1 LSCQKI
7 YYIGS
12 LILQNFNNQK
22 QKNLKINN
30 VIKYLFL
37 FLTVYT
43 FGQNPTFKIKYSEQ
57 LAVFVFLENLS
68 DYYPDNVFKT
78 EFQKSK
84 YNVEKYKNLISKF
97 DQLSISY
104 SFRFEDFPY
113 GSKKTMQTQ
122 DILKKNLI
130 ETNNLNEFKLRSAG
144 MIPNKTLS
152 DLGECISEFTPIY
165 NELIYNSN
173 KEKFEKQ
180 LSEIIKYSNE
190 NQIENYFKTGLVFY
204 NSTWDDSIP
213 FVAAFYP
220 LPNSKGFTASAF
232 CNNFVSAIQTD
243 LKSHKDLFSVMMHE
257 TYHIIYD
264 EQSLEVK
271 KEIDT
276 YFKENKSKCSGYAYQ
291 LMNEVLATVLGNGYV
306 YEKLD
311 GKIDEGEWYNNKYI
325 NLMAKQIY
333 PLAKEYID
341 QKKPIDKNFI
351 DQYIQLYETNFPDW
365 INEMSNIMT
374 YRYVITENEK
384 DFNTIN
390 KMFRYRSRTEYEDQI
405 TESSIEKMQNTPL
418 TKMVIISKDAKEKV
432 KLLKYKFKEL
442 KNWKVNPDKEFV
454 EKILLGDKSQ
464 LIIVNQKKSDLETLI
479 KSIK

>member
-1 LSCQKI
+1 MKNTLWLIFLLLS
-7 YYIGS
+7 S
-12 LILQNFNNQK
+12 LS
-22 QKNLKINN
+22 
-30 VIKYLFL
+30 
-37 FLTVYT
+37 
-43 FGQNPTFKIKYSEQ
+43 FGQNPSFKIKYSEQ

-68 DYYPDNVFKT
+68 DYYPDNIFKT

-84 YNVEKYKNLISKF
+84 YNVEKYKSLISKF

-113 GSKKTMQTQ
+113 GSKKTMQTK

-130 ETNNLNEFKLRSAG
+130 ETDNLNDFKIRSAG

-165 NELIYNSN
+165 NELIYNPN

-180 LSEIIKYSNE
+180 LDEIQKYSSDHE
-190 NQIENYFKTGLVFY
+190 IENYFKTGLVFY
-204 NSTWDDSIP
+204 DSSWDNSIP
-213 FVAAFYP
+213 FEAAFYP

-271 KEIDT
+271 EKIDT
-276 YFKENKSKCSGYAYQ
+276 YFKTNKSTCSNYAYQ
-291 LMNEVLATVLGNGYV
+291 LLNEVLATVLGNGYV
-306 YEKLD
+306 YAELE
-311 GKIDEGEWYNNKYI
+311 GKIDSGDWYSNKYI

-351 DQYIQLYETNFPDW
+351 DSYIQLYETNFPDW
-365 INEMSNIMT
+365 INELNNIMT

-384 DFNTIN
+384 DFKVIN

-405 TESSIEKMQNTPL
+405 TESSIEKMKHTPL
-418 TKMVIISKDAKEKV
+418 TKMVIISKDSKEKI
-432 KLLKYKFKEL
+432 KLLKNKFKEL
-442 KNWKVNPDKEFV
+442 ENWKANPDKEFV
-454 EKILLGDKSQ
+454 EKILLDDKSQ
-464 LIIVNQKKSDLETLI
+464 LIIVNQKKTELETLI
-479 KSIK
+479 KSINEKSK

>member
-1 LSCQKI
+1 M
-7 YYIGS
+7 
-12 LILQNFNNQK
+12 
-22 QKNLKINN
+22 KINS
-30 VIKYLFL
+30 VLKYLFL
-37 FLTVYT
+37 FLTVHA
-43 FGQNPTFKIKYSEQ
+43 FAQNPSFKIKYSEQ

-84 YNVEKYKNLISKF
+84 YNVEKYKSLISKF

-122 DILKKNLI
+122 DMLKKNLI
-130 ETNNLNEFKLRSAG
+130 ETDHLNDFKLRSVG
-144 MIPNKTLS
+144 MISNKTLS

-165 NELIYNSN
+165 NELIYNPN
-173 KEKFEKQ
+173 KEQFEKQ
-180 LSEIIKYSNE
+180 LNEIIKYSHE
-190 NQIENYFKTGLVFY
+190 HHIEDYFKTGLIFY
-204 NSTWDDSIP
+204 DSSWDNSIP
-213 FVAAFYP
+213 FEAAFYP

-257 TYHIIYD
+257 TYHIVYD

-271 KEIDT
+271 KAIDT
-276 YFKENKSKCSGYAYQ
+276 YFKENKSKCSNYAYQ

-325 NLMAKQIY
+325 NLMAKKIY
-333 PLAKEYID
+333 PLTKEYIE
-341 QKKPIDKNFI
+341 KNKPIDKNFI

-365 INEMSNIMT
+365 INELNNIMT
-374 YRYVITENEK
+374 YRYVITENGK

-390 KMFRYRSRTEYEDQI
+390 KVFRYRSRTEYEDQI
-405 TESSIEKMQNTPL
+405 TESSIEKIQNTPL
-418 TKMVIISKDAKEKV
+418 TKVVIISKESKEKI
-432 KLLKYKFKEL
+432 KLLKERFKEL
-442 KNWKVNPDKEFV
+442 KNWKTNPDKEFA
-454 EKILLGDKSQ
+454 EKIFLDDKSQ
-464 LIIVNQKKSDLETLI
+464 LIIINQKESDLETLI
-479 KSIK
+479 KLVK

>member
-1 LSCQKI
+1 MKVNI
-7 YYIGS
+7 I
-12 LILQNFNNQK
+12 
-22 QKNLKINN
+22 
-30 VIKYLFL
+30 IKYLFL
-37 FLTVYT
+37 FLTLQT
-43 FGQNPTFKIKYSEQ
+43 FGQNASFKIKYSEQ

-68 DYYPDNVFKT
+68 EYYPDNVFKT

-84 YNVEKYKNLISKF
+84 YNVDKYKSLISKF
-97 DQLSISY
+97 EQLSISY

-122 DILKKNLI
+122 DILKKSLI
-130 ETNNLNEFKLRSAG
+130 ETDNLNDFKIRSAG

-152 DLGECISEFTPIY
+152 DLGECVSEFTPIY
-165 NELIYNSN
+165 NELIYNPN

-180 LSEIIKYSNE
+180 LDEIQKYSNDHK
-190 NQIENYFKTGLVFY
+190 IENYFKTGLVFY
-204 NSTWDDSIP
+204 NSSWDNSIP

-276 YFKENKSKCSGYAYQ
+276 YFKTNKSTCSNYAYQ
-291 LMNEVLATVLGNGYV
+291 LLNEVLATVVGNGYV
-306 YEKLD
+306 YAELE
-311 GKIDEGEWYNNKYI
+311 GKVDSGDWYSNKYI

-351 DQYIQLYETNFPDW
+351 DSYIQLYETNFPDW
-365 INEMSNIMT
+365 INELNNIMT

-384 DFNTIN
+384 DFKVIN

-405 TESSIEKMQNTPL
+405 TESSIEKMKHTPL
-418 TKMVIISKDAKEKV
+418 TKIVIISKDSKEKI
-432 KLLKYKFKEL
+432 KLLKNKFEEL
-442 KNWKVNPDKEFV
+442 ENWKANPDKEFV
-454 EKILLGDKSQ
+454 EKILLDDKSQ
-464 LIIVNQKKSDLETLI
+464 LIIVNQKKTELETLI
-479 KSIK
+479 KSINEKSK

>member
-1 LSCQKI
+1 M
-7 YYIGS
+7 
-12 LILQNFNNQK
+12 
-22 QKNLKINN
+22 KINN

-37 FLTVYT
+37 FLSFYS
-43 FGQNPTFKIKYSEQ
+43 FGQNPSFKIKYSEQ

-68 DYYPDNVFKT
+68 DYYPENVFKT
-78 EFQKSK
+78 EFEKSK
-84 YNVEKYKNLISKF
+84 YNVEKYKSMISKF

-113 GSKKTMQTQ
+113 GSKKTMQTI
-122 DILKKNLI
+122 DFLKKNLI
-130 ETNNLNEFKLRSAG
+130 ETNNLNDFKLRSAG

-165 NELIYNSN
+165 NELIYNPN
-173 KEKFEKQ
+173 KEKFENQ
-180 LSEIIKYSNE
+180 LEEIKKYSLE

-204 NSTWDDSIP
+204 NSSWDNSIP
-213 FVAAFYP
+213 FEAAFYP

-271 KEIDT
+271 TAIDT
-276 YFKENKSKCSGYAYQ
+276 YFKENKSKCSNYAYQ

-311 GKIDEGEWYNNKYI
+311 GKLDEGEWYNNKYI
-325 NLMAKQIY
+325 NLMAKKIY
-333 PLAKEYID
+333 PLTQEYIN

-365 INEMSNIMT
+365 INEMDNIMT
-374 YRYVITENEK
+374 YRYVISENGK

-390 KMFRYRSRTEYEDQI
+390 KMFRYRSRTQYEDQI
-405 TESSIEKMQNTPL
+405 TENSIEKMQNTPL
-418 TKMVIISKDAKEKV
+418 TKMVIISEDSKEKV
-432 KLLKYKFKEL
+432 KLLKNRFKEL
-442 KNWKVNPDKEFV
+442 KDWKANPDKEFA

-464 LIIVNQKKSDLETLI
+464 LIIVNQKKTDLETLI
-479 KSIK
+479 KSMK

>member
-1 LSCQKI
+1 M
-7 YYIGS
+7 
-12 LILQNFNNQK
+12 
-22 QKNLKINN
+22 KINSKI

-37 FLTVYT
+37 FLAVQT
-43 FGQNPTFKIKYSEQ
+43 FGQNPSFKIKYSEQ

-68 DYYPDNVFKT
+68 EYYPDNVFKT

-84 YNVEKYKNLISKF
+84 YNVEKYKNIISKF

-130 ETNNLNEFKLRSAG
+130 ETDNLNEFKIRTVG
-144 MIPNKTLS
+144 MLPNKTLS
-152 DLGECISEFTPIY
+152 DLGECILEFTPIY
-165 NELIYNSN
+165 NELIYNPN

-180 LSEIIKYSNE
+180 LDEIQKYSTDHG
-190 NQIENYFKTGLVFY
+190 IENYFKTGLVFY
-204 NSTWDDSIP
+204 SSSWDNSIP
-213 FVAAFYP
+213 FEAAFYP

-271 KEIDT
+271 TRIDT
-276 YFKENKSKCSGYAYQ
+276 YFKENKSKCSNYAYQ
-291 LMNEVLATVLGNGYV
+291 LLNEVLATVLGNGYV

-311 GKIDEGEWYNNKYI
+311 NKLDEGDWYNKKYI

-341 QKKPIDKNFI
+341 QKKPIDKNFV

-365 INEMSNIMT
+365 INELKNIMT
-374 YRYVITENEK
+374 YRYVIIENEK
-384 DFNTIN
+384 DFNVIN

-405 TESSIEKMQNTPL
+405 TESSIEKMKQTPL
-418 TKMVIISKDAKEKV
+418 TKMVVISKDSKEKI
-432 KLLKYKFKEL
+432 KLLKNKFKEL
-442 KNWKVNPDKEFV
+442 KNWKANPENEFADKIF
-454 EKILLGDKSQ
+454 LDDKSQ
-464 LIIVNQKKSDLETLI
+464 LIIINQKKSDLETLI
-479 KSIK
+479 NSIK

>member
-1 LSCQKI
+1 M
-7 YYIGS
+7 
-12 LILQNFNNQK
+12 
-22 QKNLKINN
+22 KINI
-30 VIKYLFL
+30 VIKYLFF
-37 FLTVYT
+37 FLTLQT
-43 FGQNPTFKIKYSEQ
+43 FGQNASFKIKYSEQ

-68 DYYPDNVFKT
+68 EYYPDNVFKT

-84 YNVEKYKNLISKF
+84 YNIEKYKNIISKF
-97 DQLSISY
+97 EQLSISY

-130 ETNNLNEFKLRSAG
+130 ETDNLNDFKIRSAG

-152 DLGECISEFTPIY
+152 DLGECISKFTPIY
-165 NELIYNSN
+165 NELIYNPN

-180 LSEIIKYSNE
+180 LDEIQKYSNDHK
-190 NQIENYFKTGLVFY
+190 IEDYFKTGLVFY
-204 NSTWDDSIP
+204 NSSWDSSIP
-213 FVAAFYP
+213 FEAAFYP

-271 KEIDT
+271 TEIDT
-276 YFKENKSKCSGYAYQ
+276 YFKANESKCSNYAYQ
-291 LMNEVLATVLGNGYV
+291 LLNEVLATVLGNGYV

-311 GKIDEGEWYNNKYI
+311 GKLDAGEWYNNKYI
-325 NLMAKQIY
+325 NLMAKKIY

-341 QKKPIDKNFI
+341 QSKPIDKNFI
-351 DQYIQLYETNFPDW
+351 DQYIKIYETNFPDW
-365 INEMSNIMT
+365 INELDNIMT

-384 DFNTIN
+384 DFKTIN
-390 KMFRYRSRTEYEDQI
+390 KLFRYRSRTEYEDQI
-405 TESSIEKMQNTPL
+405 TESSIEKMKQTPL
-418 TKMVIISKDAKEKV
+418 TKMVIIAKDSKEKI
-432 KLLKYKFKEL
+432 KLLKNKFKEL
-442 KNWKVNPDKEFV
+442 KNWKANPDKEFAD
-454 EKILLGDKSQ
+454 KILLEDKSQ
-464 LIIVNQKKSDLETLI
+464 LIILNQKKSDLEALI
-479 KSIK
+479 KMIK

>member
-1 LSCQKI
+1 
-7 YYIGS
+7 
-12 LILQNFNNQK
+12 
-22 QKNLKINN
+22 LKINI
-30 VIKYLFL
+30 VIKYLFF
-37 FLTVYT
+37 FLTLQT
-43 FGQNPTFKIKYSEQ
+43 FGQNASFKIKYSEQ

-68 DYYPDNVFKT
+68 EYYPDNVFKT

-84 YNVEKYKNLISKF
+84 YNIEKYKNIISKF
-97 DQLSISY
+97 EQLSISY

-130 ETNNLNEFKLRSAG
+130 ETDNLNDFKIRSAG

-152 DLGECISEFTPIY
+152 DLGNCISEFTPIY
-165 NELIYNSN
+165 NELIYNPN

-180 LSEIIKYSNE
+180 LDEIQKYSNDHK
-190 NQIENYFKTGLVFY
+190 IEDYFKTGLVFY
-204 NSTWDDSIP
+204 NSSWDSSIP
-213 FVAAFYP
+213 FETAFYP

-271 KEIDT
+271 TEIDT
-276 YFKENKSKCSGYAYQ
+276 YFKANESKCSNYAYQ
-291 LMNEVLATVLGNGYV
+291 LLNEVLATVLGNGYV

-311 GKIDEGEWYNNKYI
+311 GKLDAGEWYNNKYI
-325 NLMAKQIY
+325 NLMAKKIY

-341 QKKPIDKNFI
+341 ESKPIDKNFI
-351 DQYIQLYETNFPDW
+351 DQYIQIYETNFPDW
-365 INEMSNIMT
+365 INELDNIMT

-384 DFNTIN
+384 DFKTIN
-390 KMFRYRSRTEYEDQI
+390 KLFRYRSRTDYEDQI
-405 TESSIEKMQNTPL
+405 MESSIEKMKQTPL
-418 TKMVIISKDAKEKV
+418 TKMVIISKDSKEKI
-432 KLLKYKFKEL
+432 KLLKNKFKEL
-442 KNWKVNPDKEFV
+442 KNWKANPDKEFAD
-454 EKILLGDKSQ
+454 KILLEDKSQ
-464 LIIVNQKKSDLETLI
+464 LIILNQKKSDLEALI
-479 KSIK
+479 KMIK

>member
-1 LSCQKI
+1 MKNTLLLIFLLLS
-7 YYIGS
+7 S
-12 LILQNFNNQK
+12 LS
-22 QKNLKINN
+22 
-30 VIKYLFL
+30 
-37 FLTVYT
+37 
-43 FGQNPTFKIKYSEQ
+43 FGQNPSFKIKYSEQ

-84 YNVEKYKNLISKF
+84 YNVEKYKSLISKF

-113 GSKKTMQTQ
+113 GSKKTMQTK

-130 ETNNLNEFKLRSAG
+130 ETDNLNDFKLRSAG

-180 LSEIIKYSNE
+180 LDEIIKYSNE
-190 NQIENYFKTGLVFY
+190 HHIEDYFKTGLIFY
-204 NSTWDDSIP
+204 NSSWDNSIP
-213 FVAAFYP
+213 FEATFYP

-232 CNNFVSAIQTD
+232 CNNFMSAIQTD

-257 TYHIIYD
+257 TYHIVYD

-271 KEIDT
+271 TAIDT
-276 YFKENKSKCSGYAYQ
+276 YFKENKSKCSNYAYQ

-311 GKIDEGEWYNNKYI
+311 NKVDEGEWYNNKYI
-325 NLMAKQIY
+325 NLMARQIY
-333 PLAKEYID
+333 PLTKEYIE

-365 INEMSNIMT
+365 INEMNNIMT

-384 DFNTIN
+384 DFNVIN

-405 TESSIEKMQNTPL
+405 TDSSIEKMKQTPL
-418 TKMVIISKDAKEKV
+418 TKMVIISKDNKEKI
-432 KLLKYKFKEL
+432 KLLKGKFKEL
-442 KNWKVNPDKEFV
+442 KNWKGNPDKEFG
-454 EKILLGDKSQ
+454 EKILLDDKSQ
-464 LIIVNQKKSDLETLI
+464 LIIVNQKTSNLETLI
-479 KSIK
+479 KSII

>member
-1 LSCQKI
+1 MKNTLLLIFLLLS
-7 YYIGS
+7 S
-12 LILQNFNNQK
+12 LS
-22 QKNLKINN
+22 
-30 VIKYLFL
+30 
-37 FLTVYT
+37 
-43 FGQNPTFKIKYSEQ
+43 FGQNPSFKIKYSEQ
-57 LAVFVFLENLS
+57 LAVFMFLENLS

-84 YNVEKYKNLISKF
+84 YNIEKYKNLISKF
-97 DQLSISY
+97 EQLSISY

-122 DILKKNLI
+122 DILKKSLI
-130 ETNNLNEFKLRSAG
+130 ETDNLNDFKIRSAG

-165 NELIYNSN
+165 NELIYNPN

-180 LSEIIKYSNE
+180 LDEIQKYSNDHK
-190 NQIENYFKTGLVFY
+190 IENYFKTGLVFY
-204 NSTWDDSIP
+204 NSSWDNSIP

-276 YFKENKSKCSGYAYQ
+276 YFKTNKSTCSNYAYQ
-291 LMNEVLATVLGNGYV
+291 LLNEVLATVLGNGYV
-306 YEKLD
+306 YAELE
-311 GKIDEGEWYNNKYI
+311 GKADSGDWYSNKYI

-351 DQYIQLYETNFPDW
+351 DSYIQLYETNFPDW
-365 INEMSNIMT
+365 INELNNIMT

-384 DFNTIN
+384 DFKVIN

-405 TESSIEKMQNTPL
+405 TESSIEKMKHTPL
-418 TKMVIISKDAKEKV
+418 TKMVIISKDSKEKI
-432 KLLKYKFKEL
+432 KLLKNKFKEL
-442 KNWKVNPDKEFV
+442 ENWKANPDKEFV
-454 EKILLGDKSQ
+454 EKILLDDKSQ

-479 KSIK
+479 NLIK

>member
-1 LSCQKI
+1 MKNTFLLVFLLLS
-7 YYIGS
+7 S
-12 LILQNFNNQK
+12 LS
-22 QKNLKINN
+22 
-30 VIKYLFL
+30 
-37 FLTVYT
+37 
-43 FGQNPTFKIKYSEQ
+43 FGQNPSFKIKYSEQ

-84 YNVEKYKNLISKF
+84 YNVEKYKSLISKF

-113 GSKKTMQTQ
+113 GSKKTMQTK

-130 ETNNLNEFKLRSAG
+130 ETDNLNDFKLRSAG

-180 LSEIIKYSNE
+180 LDEIIKYSDE
-190 NQIENYFKTGLVFY
+190 HHIEDYFKTGLVFY
-204 NSTWDDSIP
+204 NSSWDNSIP
-213 FVAAFYP
+213 FEAAFYP

-257 TYHIIYD
+257 TYHIVYD

-271 KEIDT
+271 TAIDT
-276 YFKENKSKCSGYAYQ
+276 YFKENKSKCSNYAYQ

-311 GKIDEGEWYNNKYI
+311 NKVDEGEWYNNKYI
-325 NLMAKQIY
+325 NLMARKIY
-333 PLAKEYID
+333 PLTQEYIE

-351 DQYIQLYETNFPDW
+351 DQYIELYETNFPDW
-365 INEMSNIMT
+365 INEMNNIMT

-384 DFNTIN
+384 DFNVIN

-405 TESSIEKMQNTPL
+405 TESSIEKMKQTPL
-418 TKMVIISKDAKEKV
+418 TKMVIISKDNKEKI
-432 KLLKYKFKEL
+432 KLLKGKFKEL
-442 KNWKVNPDKEFV
+442 KNWKGNPDKEFAD
-454 EKILLGDKSQ
+454 KIFLDDKSQ
-464 LIIVNQKKSDLETLI
+464 LIIINQKKTDLEVLI
-479 KSIK
+479 KLIEL